1 MAGSEVLMHTML
13 ETTYDVLKRYSNLQ
27 SSFISN
33 EILICI
39 NEGPECI
46 KALMLL
52 AIIFVKDYSII
63 MFNLMEQ
70 VYLQTQTRIEK
81 DHDLT
86 VNLHWHYKNNI

>member
-1 MAGSEVLMHTML
+1 MHTVL
-13 ETTYDVLKRYSNLQ
+13 ETLYNVLKRYSNLQ

-33 EILICI
+33 EILMCI

-46 KALMLL
+46 NALMLL

-70 VYLQTQTRIEK
+70 FVSAHPNQNRKES
-81 DHDLT
+81 
-86 VNLHWHYKNNI
+86 